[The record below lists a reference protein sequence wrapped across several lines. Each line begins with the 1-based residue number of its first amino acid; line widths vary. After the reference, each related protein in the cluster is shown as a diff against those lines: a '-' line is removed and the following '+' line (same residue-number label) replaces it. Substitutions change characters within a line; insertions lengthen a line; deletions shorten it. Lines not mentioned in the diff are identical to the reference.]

1 MPELTPINRRIRYLL
16 QDRGVPQA
24 MFEAETGMS
33 KRILYRDNKIRRS
46 TLMALAY
53 YFGMTVEEL
62 VKGTTA
68 EEQWNNT

>member
-1 MPELTPINRRIRYLL
+1 MPEPIPINRRIRYLL

-24 MFEAETGMS
+24 MFETETGIR
-33 KRILYRDNKIRRS
+33 KNILYRSNKIRRS

>member
-16 QDRGVPQA
+16 RDRGVPQA
-24 MFEAETGMS
+24 MFEAETGIR
-33 KRILYRDNKIRRS
+33 KNILYRSNKIRRS

-62 VKGTTA
+62 VRGTTA
-68 EEQWNNT
+68 EESWAER

>member
-1 MPELTPINRRIRYLL
+1 MPEPIPINRRIRYLL

-24 MFEAETGMS
+24 MFETETGIR
-33 KRILYRDNKIRRS
+33 KNILYRSNKIRRS

-68 EEQWNNT
+68 EEQWNNN

>member
-1 MPELTPINRRIRYLL
+1 MPETIPINRRIRYLL

-24 MFEAETGMS
+24 MFEAETGIR
-33 KRILYRDNKIRRS
+33 KNILYRNNKIRRS

-62 VKGTTA
+62 VRGTTA
-68 EEQWNNT
+68 EESWAER